1 MNKYQAFNIIRDAGL
16 KIVKESKE
24 SFEDYFDKIDDA
36 MDYAGGQDDFHDS
49 GIELDMLAQV
59 CYDRGLSVEDAI
71 KKIKKA
77 ASNGI
82 KALSDTFSEV
92 DGSDL
97 DEYID
102 DDEEAYGRLLDVM
115 QTASVRGKGLSKIY
129 TAITG
134 KEAPKETSFE
144 REKREFGVL
153 RQKILD
159 VFKEA
164 GYSEAD
170 LASVGFEFENY
181 DNRPNTEMEW
191 GFGRPSDGYG
201 YSDGW
206 KAVKEWLNAAK
217 IVANNF
223 DEIRE
228 RKKFIDQY
236 SETLESLDSEWLS
249 DVDNI
254 SVLIC
259 GFDGTNYVPGGKHLS
274 HLSNNAFFRYM
285 LDYRLRKKGY
295 SEEDYADW
303 RKARR
308 LFTKG
313 S

>member
-36 MDYAGGQDDFHDS
+36 MDYVGGQDDFHDS
-49 GIELDMLAQV
+49 GIELDILAQV

-77 ASNGI
+77 TSHGI
-82 KALSDTFSEV
+82 KSLSDAFPEI

-102 DDEEAYGRLLDVM
+102 DDKEAYGRLLDIM
-115 QTASVRGKGLSKIY
+115 QTSSVRGKGLSKIY

-134 KEAPKETSFE
+134 KEAPKETAFE

-153 RQKILD
+153 RQKILE

-164 GYSEAD
+164 GYSEED

-191 GFGRPSDGYG
+191 GFGRPSDGYR
-201 YSDGW
+201 YSDEW

-236 SETLESLDSEWLS
+236 SETLESLNSEWLS

-259 GFDGTNYVPGGKHLS
+259 GFKRTNYVPGGKHLS
-274 HLSNNAFFRYM
+274 HLSNNDFFRYM
-285 LDYRLRKKGY
+285 LDYRLREKGY
-295 SEEDYADW
+295 SEEDYANW
-303 RKARR
+303 RKAKR

>member
-36 MDYAGGQDDFHDS
+36 MDYVGGQDDFHDS

-77 ASNGI
+77 TSHGI
-82 KALSDTFSEV
+82 KDLSDAFPEV

-102 DDEEAYGRLLDVM
+102 DDKEAYGRLLDVM

-153 RQKILD
+153 RQKILE

-164 GYSEAD
+164 GYSESD

-191 GFGRPSDGYG
+191 GFGRPSDGYR
-201 YSDGW
+201 YNDEW

-236 SETLESLDSEWLS
+236 SETLESLNSEWIS

-259 GFDGTNYVPGGKHLS
+259 GFEGTNYVPGGKHLS
-274 HLSNNAFFRYM
+274 HLSNNDFFRYM

-295 SEEDYADW
+295 SEESYADW

-308 LFTKG
+308 LFTKA

>member
-36 MDYAGGQDDFHDS
+36 MDYVGGQDDFHDS

-71 KKIKKA
+71 KKIEKA
-77 ASNGI
+77 VSHGI
-82 KALSDTFSEV
+82 KSLSDAFPKI

-102 DDEEAYGRLLDVM
+102 DDKEAYGRLLDIM
-115 QTASVRGKGLSKIY
+115 QTSSVRGKGLSKIY

-134 KEAPKETSFE
+134 KEAPNETAFE

-181 DNRPNTEMEW
+181 NNRPNTEMEW
-191 GFGRPSDGYG
+191 GFGMPSDGYR
-201 YSDGW
+201 YNDEW

-274 HLSNNAFFRYM
+274 HLSNNDFFRYM